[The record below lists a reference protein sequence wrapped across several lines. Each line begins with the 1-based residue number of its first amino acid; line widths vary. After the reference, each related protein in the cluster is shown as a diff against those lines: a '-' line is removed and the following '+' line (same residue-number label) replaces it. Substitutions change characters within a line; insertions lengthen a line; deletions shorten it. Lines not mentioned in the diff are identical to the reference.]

1 MAKRLSDEQKK
12 QIAEYFTQGKTLD
25 ELAIEFNYTKATIS
39 RNLKKYLGDKT
50 FKELIE
56 NNLSEI
62 KQFRKKDTDI
72 SNDINKNLVSELNS
86 KVTSERDYFSA
97 SFMEIAP
104 LDYEFDNT
112 PQKDLS
118 SSPISDIDLP
128 KVVFMVVNKNIE
140 LEVKYLKEY
149 PDWHFLSQKE
159 LNRKTI
165 EMHEDLKFAKRVC
178 NKEQKVIKVPNSD
191 VLKIVAPLLLSR
203 GISRIVNADK
213 LIAL

>member
-1 MAKRLSDEQKK
+1 LAKRLSDEQKK
-12 QIAEYFTQGKTLD
+12 QIAESFTQGKTLD

-39 RNLKKYLGDKT
+39 RNLKKFLGDKT

-56 NNLSEI
+56 NNPSEI

-72 SNDINKNLVSELNS
+72 SNDINKNLVSELNT
-86 KVTSERDYFSA
+86 KVTSERDYFAA

-165 EMHEDLKFAKRVC
+165 EIHEDLKFAKRVC

>member
-72 SNDINKNLVSELNS
+72 SNDINKNLVSELNT
-86 KVTSERDYFSA
+86 KVTSERDYFAA

-165 EMHEDLKFAKRVC
+165 EIHEDLKFAKRVC

>member
-165 EMHEDLKFAKRVC
+165 EIHEDLKFAKRVC

>member
-12 QIAEYFTQGKTLD
+12 QIAESFTQGKTLD

-39 RNLKKYLGDKT
+39 RNLKKFLGDKT

-56 NNLSEI
+56 NNPSEI

-72 SNDINKNLVSELNS
+72 SNDINKNLVSELNT
-86 KVTSERDYFSA
+86 KVTSERDYFAA

-165 EMHEDLKFAKRVC
+165 EIHEDLKFAKRVC